1 MFDSCLR
8 LAPNHLLPLA
18 FCVSKRTLRSTREGF
33 FYLLSPLP
41 LPPLHE
47 LLPRGPP
54 PRHGKRPYL
63 HPLRSHNSARQTS
76 EPLRPLLLALSIP
89 PRGSSPSPSVKS
101 RDNTLKNPL
110 LLLFRFRFR
119 LFSSVFRVFC
129 ILYSLFCTR

>member
-33 FYLLSPLP
+33 FYLLSLR
-41 LPPLHE
+41 
-47 LLPRGPP
+47 LLPARPFFHEALFQQ

-76 EPLRPLLLALSIP
+76 EPLRPLLLRFPFFFPLPLRNLEITLLKIRSFSYFRSGFFLS
-89 PRGSSPSPSVKS
+89 R
-101 RDNTLKNPL
+101 
-110 LLLFRFRFR
+110 
-119 LFSSVFRVFC
+119 VFR
-129 ILYSLFCTR
+129 ILYSSFCVRQGEERG

>member
-33 FYLLSPLP
+33 FYLLSLR
-41 LPPLHE
+41 
-47 LLPRGPP
+47 LLPARPFFHEALFQQ

-76 EPLRPLLLALSIP
+76 EPLRPLLLALSILLP
-89 PRGSSPSPSVKS
+89 PPPSKS
-101 RDNTLKNPL
+101 RDNALKNPL
-110 LLLFRFRFR
+110 LLLFPFR
-119 LFSSVFRVFC
+119 LFSFACFSYFIFV
-129 ILYSLFCTR
+129 ILRSSR